1 MDLIQFVERLYEHKR
16 AFQKKKF
23 CLRAVGE
30 SSNLPLLM
38 PVLRTPYL
46 PHQAPQPHKPLPC
59 NKSPNVRLLL
69 VRFLCSE
76 SGGYRR
82 NGRSRNQRAL
92 MALYIRIL
100 LLLLLHWIFIAAH
113 RLSLVAETGG
123 YSLVAAHGLLTAV
136 ISLAVEQR
144 L

>member
-1 MDLIQFVERLYEHKR
+1 
-16 AFQKKKF
+16 
-23 CLRAVGE
+23 
-30 SSNLPLLM
+30 
-38 PVLRTPYL
+38 
-46 PHQAPQPHKPLPC
+46 
-59 NKSPNVRLLL
+59 
-69 VRFLCSE
+69 
-76 SGGYRR
+76 
-82 NGRSRNQRAL
+82 